1 MMHDCASLPKTERTM
16 KTILI
21 LGAGLSSGS
30 LIDYLEQAAKA
41 NQWRI
46 RVADRN
52 VESARQKTT
61 SPTEVIAFDMGNLQQ
76 LEAEVAASAL
86 VISLLP
92 AKFHQMIAKVCI
104 RLGKSLMTA
113 SYESPGM
120 KKLDAEARRKGI
132 LLLNEMGLDPGI
144 DHMSAM
150 QVIDRIREDGHQ
162 LTVFESFTGGLIAS
176 ESDDN
181 PWHYKFTWNPFNV
194 VMAGWPG
201 PAQFIQSGRLK
212 YIPYNRLFR
221 RTEYMH
227 IEGYGRFEGYANRDS
242 LKYIEKY
249 NLQGIPTIYRGT
261 LRRPGFSKAW
271 NVFVQL
277 GATDNSYI
285 MKNTEELT
293 HREFINSF
301 LYYHPKDSVEVK
313 LYREFHIDQD
323 SPVIEMLEWLDI
335 FSEERIGIK
344 NGTPA
349 QLLHAILAK
358 KWQLR
363 EGDNDMV
370 VMWHKFD
377 YIDKTT
383 GREVKL
389 TSSMGVTGEGRSGTA
404 MSKTVGLPLAIA
416 AKLYLTGQIRVS
428 GAVIPTIR
436 EIYEP
441 VLSELKSCGIIF
453 REKELK

>member
-1 MMHDCASLPKTERTM
+1 VHLYQETKEKM

-30 LIDYLEQAAKA
+30 LITYLEQAAA
-41 NQWRI
+41 SNHWRV

-52 VESARQKTT
+52 VESARQKTHP
-61 SPTEVIAFDMGNLQQ
+61 PTEVIAFDMGNLQQ

-92 AKFHQMIAKVCI
+92 AKFHLLIARVCI
-104 RLGKSLMTA
+104 RYGKSLMTA

-120 KKLDAEARRKGI
+120 KKLDADARKNG
-132 LLLNEMGLDPGI
+132 LLFLNEMGLDPGI

-150 QVIDRIREDGHQ
+150 QVIDKIRDDGHQ
-162 LTVFESFTGGLIAS
+162 LTAFESFTGGLIAP

-249 NLQGIPTIYRGT
+249 NLQGIPTLYRGT

-277 GATDNSYI
+277 GATDNSYK
-285 MKNTEELT
+285 MKNKEDLT

-335 FSEERIGIK
+335 FSEEKIGIK

-363 EGDNDMV
+363 EGDRDLV

-377 YIDKTT
+377 YIDKIS
-383 GREVKL
+383 GRGVKL
-389 TSSMGVTGEGRSGTA
+389 TSSMGVTGDGGSNTA
-404 MSKTVGLPLAIA
+404 MAKTVGLPLAIA
-416 AKLYLTGQIRVS
+416 AKLYLTGQINLY
-428 GAVIPTIR
+428 GAVIPTTR

-441 VLSELKSCGIIF
+441 VLNELKSHGIKF
-453 REKELK
+453 REKELI

>member
-1 MMHDCASLPKTERTM
+1 M
-16 KTILI
+16 KAILI

-30 LIDYLEQAAKA
+30 LIAYLEHEAAV
-41 NQWRI
+41 NHWRI

-52 VESARQKTT
+52 VELARQKTHP
-61 SPTEVIAFDMGNLQQ
+61 PTEVVAFDMNNPQQ
-76 LEAEVAASAL
+76 LDAEVASSAL

-92 AKFHQMIAKVCI
+92 AKFHPLVARVCL

-113 SYESPGM
+113 SYESAGM
-120 KKLDAEARRKGI
+120 KKLDADARKKGL

-150 QVIDRIREDGHQ
+150 QVIDRIRDNGHQ
-162 LTVFESFTGGLIAS
+162 LTAFESFTGGLIAP

-277 GATDNSYI
+277 GATDNSYT
-285 MKNTEELT
+285 MKTSEDLT

-335 FSEERIGIK
+335 FSEEKIGVK

-363 EGDNDMV
+363 EGDKDMV

-377 YIDKTT
+377 YTDKNS
-383 GREVKL
+383 GRGISL
-389 TSSMGVTGEGRSGTA
+389 TSSMGVTGDDRSSTA
-404 MSKTVGLPLAIA
+404 MAKTVGLPLAIA
-416 AKLYLTGQIRVS
+416 AKLYLTGQINLS
-428 GAVIPTIR
+428 GAVIPTTR

-441 VLSELKSCGIIF
+441 VLNELKSHGIIF
-453 REKELK
+453 REKELR